1 MLAYRHTQI
10 SRKGTTKLIQPK
22 ADFTSVLKFS
32 RIMRVCI
39 LDPKSCSRRCGT
51 LHFVHPHLA
60 DLPRRE
66 PTVILAYRLPPRDPE
81 PSLHRQR
88 SCGNFI
94 QLGVYS
100 ESQLASRR
108 WCWGRQSHQ
117 PNNACATSGLLL
129 PHRPYSQRPIKS
141 RHILIHLLYQAAQLM
156 LSTDTWLLGSIRA
169 GKTHKMMPP
178 RPRRRQGRWL
188 Y

>member
-1 MLAYRHTQI
+1 M
-10 SRKGTTKLIQPK
+10 
-22 ADFTSVLKFS
+22 
-32 RIMRVCI
+32 
-39 LDPKSCSRRCGT
+39 
-51 LHFVHPHLA
+51 
-60 DLPRRE
+60 
-66 PTVILAYRLPPRDPE
+66 LAYRLPTRDPE

-117 PNNACATSGLLL
+117 PNKACATSGLLL